1 MRNITKEDIIKNAND
16 NISKIE
22 NDPVYFA
29 KILPSAY
36 NMYKFKNKKYNV
48 SKTYSIRA
56 FEKFLNL
63 TFNKCFTLRN
73 KLLHGFDVY
82 AFKCVNGEFFVR
94 RRRHDDQKYWCP
106 CRLLLLF
113 PPHNSCIKFTTGGN
127 HSYTLAGLWFNLSKH
142 NGVRYT
148 DMIVF
153 DDEDSMELYLELNN
167 I

>member
-1 MRNITKEDIIKNAND
+1 MIIEDIIKNVEAK
-16 NISKIE
+16 ISNIE

-29 KILPSAY
+29 KMLPSTY

-48 SKTYSIRA
+48 SKTYSIRD

-63 TFNKCFTLRN
+63 TINKYFTLKN
-73 KLLHGFDVY
+73 KFLPSFDVY

-94 RRRHDDQKYWCP
+94 RRRYDDQKYWYP
-106 CRLLLLF
+106 CRLVLLL
-113 PPHNSCIKFTTGGN
+113 PPHNSCIKFITGDD
-127 HSYTLAGLWFNLSKH
+127 HSYTFALAGLWFNLSKH

-148 DMIVF
+148 DMIIF